1 MLINRLMTAWRK
13 SSGTRLSF
21 KLTSIKKK
29 IIIRSLVCLGS
40 HSRWRK
46 ESGFKSTSDP
56 KASCSTY
63 YGIKTQKALSL
74 LIKKKKKLEEITRKQ
89 EYKSM
94 PKRIVMDGRNCQ
106 PWETTTRKKVKR
118 IKCEPHTV
126 VLQNPPRK
134 QRGPAWPLYVLGKS
148 WGFAMVIV

>member
-21 KLTSIKKK
+21 KLTSIKKNNNK
-29 IIIRSLVCLGS
+29 IISMLRITQQVEEGVRIQIHLWPQSIVFHLL
-40 HSRWRK
+40 WNK
-46 ESGFKSTSDP
+46 DP
-56 KASCSTY
+56 K
-63 YGIKTQKALSL
+63 GIKFAY
-74 LIKKKKKLEEITRKQ
+74 KKKKELEEITRKQ

-94 PKRIVMDGRNCQ
+94 PKRIVTDGRNCQ

-134 QRGPAWPLYVLGKS
+134 QRGPAWPLYMLGKS